1 MIKTSNEGFNLMF
14 EFFSKLTLSSL
25 RILLHILISNFEQV
39 SHIFESSHLF
49 WTCFFLMIHNR
60 CEISWNFLSDCLQI
74 SIIILSKFE
83 RINCLL
89 SPLKWSENPWIFR
102 NFQEISWIWVAIISR
117 KKHVQNTRLVTFQSQ
132 KLWHKSN
139 DLGLLLVN
147 LLYAFR
153 LLFT

>member
-74 SIIILSKFE
+74 SITILSKFE
-83 RINCLL
+83 RINCLI

-102 NFQEISWIWVAIISR
+102 NFQEISWIWVVIICR